1 MKADV
6 MQAFMGAARDV
17 LSQEMGEP
25 VEPQKMT
32 LQGRP
37 YETKDV
43 TVLIGLAQDLEG
55 AVILSMEMETALQYV
70 AHIMGEPVEEL
81 DELAQSGI
89 GELANVIAGRAGAH
103 LGEKGYQTV
112 ISPPTIIIG
121 RGTVLS
127 TLSLQ
132 RLVVPVQTPLGIVEL
147 QLAAKEGK

>member
-6 MQAFMGAARDV
+6 MQAFMSAARDV
-17 LSQEMGEP
+17 LLQEMGAP

-55 AVILSMEMETALQYV
+55 AVILSMEMGTALQYV
-70 AHIMGEPVEEL
+70 GHVMGEPIDEL

-89 GELANVIAGRAGAH
+89 GELANVIAGRAGIQ

-112 ISPPTIIIG
+112 ISPPTIILG
-121 RGTVLS
+121 NGTVLS

-132 RLVVPVQTPLGIVEL
+132 RLVVPVRTPLGTIEI
-147 QLAAKEGK
+147 QLAAQESK